1 MKVCLL
7 SVCVCGM
14 PHDACV
20 FLTFVVH
27 TPPTRAS
34 HVHAEVEG
42 KEAVL
47 RKVPDSLAACGKWL
61 LVLSSVQSAT
71 EEIRDRYQLIV
82 DFYHLMEVSI
92 FHIFLSLQTTL
103 FHAPSLSFN
112 FNSLLQ
118 VPFVFLLLLFFVHS
132 YLVPSAPF
140 LLPLPAFLP
149 SLPSTLFFLFIQFP
163 MLFTSIYLHARG
175 MHSNSHGCTGAEY
188 QQKPAN
194 SRCRRHPRHYR
205 GLQLPRW

>member
-7 SVCVCGM
+7 SLYVSLECHMTLV
-14 PHDACV
+14 
-20 FLTFVVH
+20 LTFVVH
-27 TPPTRAS
+27 TPPTHAS

-118 VPFVFLLLLFFVHS
+118 VPFVVLLLPFFPLFRSLLFCSFCSFLLSSFH
-132 YLVPSAPF
+132 P
-140 LLPLPAFLP
+140 
-149 SLPSTLFFLFIQFP
+149 FFL
-163 MLFTSIYLHARG
+163 
-175 MHSNSHGCTGAEY
+175 
-188 QQKPAN
+188 
-194 SRCRRHPRHYR
+194 
-205 GLQLPRW
+205 